1 MKQSKKNKNN
11 KKIVWAFFG
20 LIVILLIFL
29 TLLTGGFLR
38 KEKSQIVQNI
48 SPTTQVESNSYHS
61 EILKITIEIP
71 NGVSVK
77 EENVLRELILEKN
90 GSRIKVHR
98 FSTNRSYDSIKIF
111 LDEVYNS
118 GNQPMQVVRKST
130 KIDGKDCEISILKKY
145 KKYYCY
151 LDSNSFLSFYTESSE
166 LYSDLDQIARSFR
179 YEP

>member
-90 GSRIKVHR
+90 GHTIKIHR
-98 FSTNRSYDSIKIF
+98 FGTNRAYKNIKEF
-111 LDEVYNS
+111 LDELYS
-118 GNQPMQVVRKST
+118 ASDTPKDIVRRKIQ
-130 KIDGKDCEISILKKY
+130 IDGRECEISLGEY
-145 KKYYCY
+145 KNYDCY
-151 LDSNSFLSFYTESSE
+151 LNSNSFLSFYTESSE